1 MLNHELVNE
10 LAELCGVPAKYVGAD
25 NKPVVLTDEC
35 RIAPLKSL
43 GFKIG
48 SNKELKK
55 SIEARKAAIWS
66 EVLPPVAVKHQNSE
80 WALDVR
86 LPEKKLPKKLKLVID
101 LESGEKLE
109 ISRTT
114 SELTV
119 LEKISISGTEIVKLA
134 LDLPEFIPLG
144 YHQAS
149 LTGALKEESCSLIV
163 VPETCY
169 EPEELLNGGKIW
181 GSGIQLY
188 SVRSRQNWGMGDY
201 RDLNTLVEKLA
212 ENGAHYVG
220 LNPVHALYQDNPLH
234 CSPYSPSSRTYSNVM
249 YINPEE
255 LPEFAQC
262 KDAQQ
267 LVASEAFQARLK
279 EAQAQDYVDY
289 EAAASM
295 KFRVL
300 ELLFDYFS
308 AKHLAT
314 NSERAQSFKA
324 FCDEQGE
331 GLRRFATFDAL
342 FEHFRKKDS
351 MSWGW
356 PCWPKAYQ
364 KPDSKE
370 VKAFIKKHEKRIQYF
385 EFLQWV
391 SEEQFAVA
399 QKTADEKGMM
409 VGVYRDLAVGVDRG
423 GADVWSDPG
432 LYCLDASAGAPP
444 DKLGPQG
451 QNWGLPPFNP
461 MVLRE
466 KAYKPFIRMIQN
478 NMMDCGAL
486 RIDHAM
492 GLFRL
497 WWCPEGQGADAGA
510 YVHYELQDLLG
521 IIKLESRRR
530 NCLVFGEDL
539 GVVPE
544 EIKQALPPAKLYSS
558 MNCIHEQCGDR
569 YPELNEFKVHSMAN
583 MTCHDTPPLKG
594 WWQGQ
599 DIDLAEKLGIFSPE
613 RAVREREARV
623 HTRKAMINTLASI
636 NELPDGVSPWDEHA
650 PEYSRDLMQRIT
662 FYLSR
667 SCAQIA
673 NIQLEDCMMIDTP
686 VNVPG
691 TSVEYPNW
699 RRRLTHNLETFF
711 GDEGVKW
718 LFDNINQCRKA

>member
-10 LAELCGVPAKYVGAD
+10 LAQLSGIPAEYIGAD
-25 NKPVVLTDEC
+25 DKPVVLKDE
-35 RIAPLKSL
+35 RRLAALKSL
-43 GFKIG
+43 GFKVG
-48 SNKELKK
+48 SDKELKK
-55 SIEARKAAIWS
+55 AIETRKASIWN
-66 EVLPPVAVKHQNSE
+66 EVLPPVVVKHQNSE
-80 WALDVR
+80 WTLDVR

-109 ISRTT
+109 ISRAT
-114 SELTV
+114 SELEILKKET
-119 LEKISISGTEIVKLA
+119 ISGTKMVKLA
-134 LDLPEFIPLG
+134 FTLPEFIPLG
-144 YHQAS
+144 YHKAS
-149 LTGALKEESCSLIV
+149 LAGKTMSLII

-188 SVRSRQNWGMGDY
+188 SVRSEQNWGMGDY
-201 RDLNTLVEKLA
+201 RDLNSLVEKLA
-212 ENGAHYVG
+212 DNGAHYVG

-255 LPEFAQC
+255 VPEFAEC
-262 KDAQQ
+262 RDVQQ
-267 LVASEAFQARLK
+267 LVASESFQIRLK
-279 EAQAQDYVDY
+279 EARAQDYVDY
-289 EAAASM
+289 ETVASM
-295 KFRVL
+295 KFEVL
-300 ELLFDYFS
+300 ELLFEYFS
-308 AKHLAT
+308 VQHLAT
-314 NSERAQSFKA
+314 NSERAQSFKV
-324 FCDEQGE
+324 FCKEQGE
-331 GLRRFATFDAL
+331 GLRRFAAFDAL

-351 MSWGW
+351 VNWGW

-370 VKAFIKKHEKRIQYF
+370 VKAFIRKNEKRIQYF
-385 EFLQWV
+385 EFLQWL
-391 SEEQFAVA
+391 SQEQFAVA
-399 QKTADEKGMM
+399 QKTANDKGMM

-423 GADVWSDPG
+423 GADVWSDPE
-432 LYCLDASAGAPP
+432 LYCLTASAGAPP

-478 NMMDCGAL
+478 NMQDCGAL

-497 WWCPEGQGADAGA
+497 WWCPEGKGADAGA

-530 NCLVFGEDL
+530 DCLVFGEDL

-544 EIKQALPPAKLYSS
+544 EIKEALPPAKLYSS
-558 MNCIHEQCGDR
+558 MNCIHEQSGDR
-569 YPELNEFKVHSMAN
+569 YPTLDEFKVHSMAN
-583 MTCHDTPPLKG
+583 MTCHDTPPMKG
-594 WWQGQ
+594 WWQGK
-599 DIDLAEKLGIFSPE
+599 DIDLCEELGIYTPE
-613 RAVREREARV
+613 RAEEEREGRI
-623 HTRKAMINTLASI
+623 HTRQAMINTLASI
-636 NELPDGVSPWDEHA
+636 NELPDGVNQWDEHT

-667 SCAQIA
+667 SCAQVA
-673 NIQLEDCMMIDTP
+673 NIQLEDCMMIDTS

-699 RRRLTHNLETFF
+699 RRRLTESLEAFF
-711 GDEGVKW
+711 GDEGNQW
-718 LFDNINQCRKA
+718 LFENINKCRRA